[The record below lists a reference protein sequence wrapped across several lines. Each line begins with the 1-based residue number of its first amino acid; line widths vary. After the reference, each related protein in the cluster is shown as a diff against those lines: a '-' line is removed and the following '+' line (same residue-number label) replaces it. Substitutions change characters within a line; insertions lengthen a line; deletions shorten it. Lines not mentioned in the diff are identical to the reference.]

1 MARRHGTRPG
11 AGGVRRG
18 ERVTL
23 GGGASRDDGWIRLK
37 GGCEYAGRVGVR
49 STSQGPVRVRGQRHL
64 VRVRDSI
71 RGGIALEEEILD
83 RVRLGPG
90 FSVTFSPNGET
101 QTSFCPGVCVSG
113 MTHSIVSSFSPGT
126 AGAGSSAGADAGT
139 GVTILSGNISVW
151 PGWAVS
157 GTFSATCMPT
167 RRSIFAVPSSAGS
180 CWGDNQFSL
189 SLTPIA

>member
-1 MARRHGTRPG
+1 MLAGIWNSKVCPG
-11 AGGVRRG
+11 LAVSGRG
-18 ERVTL
+18 SATWL
-23 GGGASRDDGWIRLK
+23 GL
-37 GGCEYAGRVGVR
+37 E
-49 STSQGPVRVRGQRHL
+49 
-64 VRVRDSI
+64 
-71 RGGIALEEEILD
+71 IALEEEILD

-139 GVTILSGNISVW
+139 GVTTLSGNVSVW

-157 GTFSATCMPT
+157 GTFSAIFMPVCHSRLQTCNGAIT
-167 RRSIFAVPSSAGS
+167 RWWQERPMTVFVRFFFSS
-180 CWGDNQFSL
+180 
-189 SLTPIA
+189 P